1 MQNSVVHWLEY
12 TARRFPEKTAFV
24 DEKVSYTWAEVRRK
38 VLSIAKKIEKIIPD
52 GKQPVAVYMEK
63 SADMLLAYLG
73 IAYSGC
79 FYSPIATDMPPA
91 RVEKILNTLQPAM
104 FLVTRDIREE
114 VGRGER
120 LISAVR
126 FFAMRILLVKWAKIL
141 CLTQK
146 ILQRTM
152 MPCGSLTVLLTRICC
167 M

>member
-73 IAYSGC
+73 TAYSGC

-120 LISAVR
+120 
-126 FFAMRILLVKWAKIL
+126 
-141 CLTQK
+141 
-146 ILQRTM
+146 
-152 MPCGSLTVLLTRICC
+152 
-167 M
+167 